1 MQTNWLQQK
10 YLRKTGLIALVTVL
24 GMTPPLSTD
33 MYMPSLPKMAEY
45 FDAPAALVNMT
56 MVMFFI
62 SMSVGMLLMGPLS
75 DRSGRKRILLISLLL
90 YMLSSAGCAMTASV
104 YLLILMRIIQGI
116 GAGGMVSLSIAIIK
130 DCFVGQTRATALAVV
145 QSMSV
150 IAPIAA
156 PVIGALI
163 IQVSTWRTVFLV
175 LAAVS
180 AACLITTFF
189 FEESIHED
197 EINEGGVLDS
207 IKRIG
212 VVGRN
217 INFSAFLLTVSFYSA
232 PFMAYLAVASYVY
245 EDYFGLQPTAF
256 SIFFA
261 INALTSVFGPLIYM
275 KINSK
280 APAKATMW
288 VLLITGFAASCAM
301 LLLGHFSPVAFL
313 ATMIPFSIV
322 NSYMRPFST
331 NLLLD
336 QIDGDTGSA
345 SALLNFTHTLLGS
358 IGMFIGSLPW
368 GSYISGIGMT
378 MLGFMALTLAAWIFV
393 LKSDRIRMK
402 GFSPRPKH

>member
-1 MQTNWLQQK
+1 MQTNWIQQK
-10 YLRKTGLIALVTVL
+10 YLKKAGLIALVTVL

-45 FDAPAALVNMT
+45 FHAPAALVNMT

-75 DRSGRKRILLISLLL
+75 DRSGRKRILIISLLL
-90 YMLSSAGCAMTASV
+90 YMLSSAGCAMTTNV

-130 DCFVGQTRATALAVV
+130 DCFEGPTRATALAVV

-163 IQVSTWRTVFLV
+163 IQVSTWRMVFLV
-175 LAAVS
+175 LAAIS

-197 EINEGGVLDS
+197 EINEGGVIDS
-207 IKRIG
+207 VKRIG

-245 EDYFGLQPTAF
+245 EDYFGLQPTTF

-275 KINSK
+275 KTNSK

-288 VLLITGFAASCAM
+288 VLLITGFAAAAAM

-313 ATMIPFSIV
+313 ATMIPFSVV

-336 QIDGDTGSA
+336 QIQGDTGSA

-378 MLGFMALTLAAWIFV
+378 MLGFMILTLAAWIFV
-393 LKSDRIRMK
+393 LKSGKISMK
-402 GFSPRPKH
+402 GL

>member
-1 MQTNWLQQK
+1 MQTNWIRQK
-10 YLRKTGLIALVTVL
+10 YLKKAGLIALVTVL

-33 MYMPSLPKMAEY
+33 MYLPSLPKMADY
-45 FDAPAALVNMT
+45 FHAPAALVNMT

-62 SMSVGMLLMGPLS
+62 SMAAGMLLMGPLS
-75 DRSGRKRILLISLLL
+75 DRSGRKKILIASLIL
-90 YMLSSAGCAMTASV
+90 YMASSIGCALTTSV
-104 YLLILMRIIQGI
+104 YFLILMRITQGI

-130 DCFVGQTRATALAVV
+130 DCFEGQVRATALAVV

-175 LAAVS
+175 LAAIS

-197 EINEGGVLDS
+197 EINQGGVLDS

-212 VVGRN
+212 IVGRN
-217 INFSAFLLTVSFYSA
+217 INFTAFLLTVSFFSA

-245 EDYFGLQPTAF
+245 EDYFGLLPTTF

-261 INALTSVFGPLIYM
+261 INALSSVFGPLIYM
-275 KINSK
+275 KINSR

-288 VLLITGFAASCAM
+288 VLLITGFAVSAAM
-301 LLLGHFSPVAFL
+301 LLLGHLSPVAFL
-313 ATMIPFSIV
+313 STMIPFSII

-368 GSYISGIGMT
+368 SSYISGIGLT
-378 MLGFMALTLAAWIFV
+378 MLGFMTLTLAAWICV
-393 LKSDRIRMK
+393 LRSDRISMK
-402 GFSPRPKH
+402 GF

>member
-1 MQTNWLQQK
+1 MQTNWIQQK
-10 YLRKTGLIALVTVL
+10 YLNKAGLIALVTVL

-45 FDAPAALVNMT
+45 FHAPAALVNMT

-75 DRSGRKRILLISLLL
+75 DRSGRKNL
-90 YMLSSAGCAMTASV
+90 YMLSSAGCALTTSV

-130 DCFVGQTRATALAVV
+130 DCFEGPTRATALAVV

-163 IQVSTWRTVFLV
+163 IQVSTWRMVFLV
-175 LAAVS
+175 LAAIS

-207 IKRIG
+207 VKRIG

-217 INFSAFLLTVSFYSA
+217 INFTAFLLTVSFYSA

-245 EDYFGLQPTAF
+245 EDYFGLQPTTF

-288 VLLITGFAASCAM
+288 VLLITGFAAAAAM

-313 ATMIPFSIV
+313 ATMIPFSVV

-336 QIDGDTGSA
+336 QIQGDTGSA

-378 MLGFMALTLAAWIFV
+378 MLGFMILTLGAWLFV
-393 LKSDRIRMK
+393 LKSGKISMK
-402 GFSPRPKH
+402 GF

>member
-1 MQTNWLQQK
+1 MQTNWIQQK
-10 YLRKTGLIALVTVL
+10 YLNKAGLIALVTVL

-33 MYMPSLPKMAEY
+33 MYMPSLPKMAAY
-45 FDAPAALVNMT
+45 FHAPAALVNMT

-62 SMSVGMLLMGPLS
+62 SMSVGMLIMGPLS
-75 DRSGRKRILLISLLL
+75 DRSGRKKILIISLFL
-90 YMLSSAGCAMTASV
+90 YMLSSAGCAVTTSV
-104 YLLILMRIIQGI
+104 YLLILMRISQGI

-130 DCFVGQTRATALAVV
+130 DCFEGQTRATALAVV

-175 LAAVS
+175 LAAIS

-189 FEESIHED
+189 FEETIHED
-197 EINEGGVLDS
+197 EINRGGVLDS

-217 INFSAFLLTVSFYSA
+217 INFSAFLLTASFYSA

-245 EDYFGLQPTAF
+245 EDYFGLLPTTF

-280 APAKATMW
+280 VSAKATMW
-288 VLLITGFAASCAM
+288 VLLLTGFAAAAAM

-313 ATMIPFSIV
+313 ATMVPFSVV

-345 SALLNFTHTLLGS
+345 SALLNFMHTLLGS

-368 GSYISGIGMT
+368 SSYIGGIGLT
-378 MLGFMALTLAAWIFV
+378 MLGFMVLTLAAWLFV
-393 LKSDRIRMK
+393 LKYGKINMK
-402 GFSPRPKH
+402 GL

>member
-1 MQTNWLQQK
+1 MQTNWIQQK
-10 YLRKTGLIALVTVL
+10 YLKKAGLIALVTVL

-45 FDAPAALVNMT
+45 FHAPAALVNMT

-75 DRSGRKRILLISLLL
+75 DRSGRKKILIISLLL
-90 YMLSSAGCAMTASV
+90 YMLSSAGCALTTSV

-130 DCFVGQTRATALAVV
+130 DCFEGPTRATALAVV

-163 IQVSTWRTVFLV
+163 IQVSTWRMVFLV
-175 LAAVS
+175 LAAIS

-245 EDYFGLQPTAF
+245 EDYFGLQPTTF

-275 KINSK
+275 KTNSK

-288 VLLITGFAASCAM
+288 VLLITGFAAAAAM

-313 ATMIPFSIV
+313 ATMIPFSVV

-336 QIDGDTGSA
+336 QIRGDTGSA

-378 MLGFMALTLAAWIFV
+378 MLGFMILTLAAWLFV
-393 LKSDRIRMK
+393 LKSGKISMK
-402 GFSPRPKH
+402 GF

>member
-1 MQTNWLQQK
+1 MQTNWIQQK
-10 YLRKTGLIALVTVL
+10 YLKKAGLIALVTVL

-33 MYMPSLPKMAEY
+33 MYMPSLPKMAAY
-45 FDAPAALVNMT
+45 FHAPAALVNMT

-62 SMSVGMLLMGPLS
+62 SMSVGMLIMGPLS
-75 DRSGRKRILLISLLL
+75 DRSGRKKILIISLFL
-90 YMLSSAGCAMTASV
+90 YMLSSAGCAVTTSV
-104 YLLILMRIIQGI
+104 YLLILMRISQGI

-130 DCFVGQTRATALAVV
+130 DCFEGQTRATALAVV

-175 LAAVS
+175 LAAIS
-180 AACLITTFF
+180 AACLIATFF

-197 EINEGGVLDS
+197 EINRGGVLDS

-217 INFSAFLLTVSFYSA
+217 INFSAFLLTASFYSA

-245 EDYFGLQPTAF
+245 EDYFGLLPTTF

-275 KINSK
+275 KINSRVS
-280 APAKATMW
+280 AKATMW
-288 VLLITGFAASCAM
+288 VLLLTGFAAAAAM

-313 ATMIPFSIV
+313 ATMVPFSVV

-345 SALLNFTHTLLGS
+345 SALLNFMHTLLGS

-368 GSYISGIGMT
+368 SSYIGGIGLT
-378 MLGFMALTLAAWIFV
+378 MLGFMVLTLAAWLFV
-393 LKSDRIRMK
+393 LKSGKVNMK
-402 GFSPRPKH
+402 GL